1 MDTLQNNTVL
11 NESAEI
17 EQTISNESS
26 FEKQDTIENNIEE
39 LANVN
44 LELLKTETIELV
56 EATVSVEKEIVD
68 KTSIEESQIEVVST
82 ERIELPTNPE
92 ALADQKAKLD
102 ELKSNVALISENSK
116 TSDDFKALRKTIVEI
131 KEKILALFAVD
142 KSEKDNLIN
151 ELQSVFEVLRV
162 RQDNIRETLEIE
174 LKENLDK
181 IKPELEELI
190 KNATDS
196 QEFKAAREFLIKAQG
211 ILKSV
216 NIKRDIK
223 DEFYKTIQMIFDQ
236 VNEKQSSERESYEM
250 ECSENYLSIKPKI
263 ELVIAESKEASN
275 FKETR
280 QKLIE
285 TQSLLKDIKLKR
297 EKRDELYGL
306 IREAFNSLNERQDI
320 ERAKYDEVSTVGY
333 NIAKTAI
340 DEAIA
345 FAKET
350 SDFKAARESLIK
362 AQSVIKDNNMK
373 RDQRDELYGAVR
385 VVFDD
390 LNSKQGDD
398 RDTYESDCNENN
410 NRLEIRVSEVFNS
423 IEYSN
428 DFREIREGLIA
439 VQDEVKI
446 LKLKKDQRNELFK
459 KIREAFDI
467 FDKKRNEFT
476 QKRKE
481 DKFEKLNGVLK
492 GLQNRLTKLNET
504 LITDR
509 QALENQNSKLDS
521 DEALNTHIRE
531 NIVSIEARITDK
543 ESALIEVNS
552 RIEDIHKELE
562 SLK

>member
-26 FEKQDTIENNIEE
+26 LEKQTTIENNIEE
-39 LANVN
+39 LANVDS
-44 LELLKTETIELV
+44 ELLETETIELV

-68 KTSIEESQIEVVST
+68 ETSIEESQIGVVST

-92 ALADQKAKLD
+92 ALADQKAKLN

-116 TSDDFKALRKTIVEI
+116 SSDDFKALRKTIVEI

-151 ELQSVFEVLRV
+151 ELQSVFEVLRI

-181 IKPELEELI
+181 IKPELDELI

-196 QEFKAAREFLIKAQG
+196 QEFKVAREFLIKAQG

-216 NIKRDIK
+216 NIKRDVK
-223 DEFYKTIQMIFDQ
+223 DEFYKTIQLIFDQ

-263 ELVIAESKEASN
+263 ELVIAESKEANN

-410 NRLEIRVSEVFNS
+410 TRLEIRVSEVFNS

-521 DEALNTHIRE
+521 DEALNNHIRE
-531 NIVSIEARITDK
+531 NISSIEARITDK